1 MSNPVAIE
9 ERQEVGH
16 IELGEDSHWAAPPPA
31 RGKKGMKPRTKTFL
45 AIGGVL
51 LLGILV
57 AVGISWSKRGVVVVQ
72 TGKVTKQD
80 LSSIVT
86 ASGQIKPPDAN
97 LVNVNSNSFGK
108 ITEINIKEGD
118 QVKKGQLLLRT
129 EDVQQSASV
138 DAQQAAIKTG
148 EADQSAQQANVAS
161 ATASLN
167 LQQAN
172 LQQAQAKFK
181 QASDAYKRGQQLL
194 EDELL
199 SKQDFDSRLSD
210 YKVAEA
216 NVQSAQASVAQAKAL
231 LQQATYNRDM
241 ANARLAQSK
250 AQLLGLKNQ
259 LDQTVYVSPI
269 DGIVT
274 SLPVTVGENV
284 VTGIQNA
291 AGSVLFQVADM
302 SIITAEVMVDET
314 DIVSVKLGQPA
325 QVTIDAIPNK
335 TFNGKVT
342 QIGQS
347 AVSSTTGQT
356 TTASTT
362 STSGTTNQEAKDFK
376 VVVTLDNPPPNLRP
390 GLSCTAKITTATRS
404 NAVVIPIQ
412 ALTIRTQ
419 RELDESQEKGSN
431 KGKALAATRPMTE
444 LSPQEQERLKKE
456 IQGVFVVRNG
466 RAVFVPAETGIMGEV
481 NVEVLEGL
489 RAGDEI
495 VTGSYQVLRTL
506 KSNTKVRVD
515 NSAAAQMAPST
526 S

>member
-1 MSNPVAIE
+1 MSNPVALE
-9 ERQEVGH
+9 ERQQQGH
-16 IELGEDSHWAAPPPA
+16 IELAEDSLWGAAPPA
-31 RGKKGMKPRTKTFL
+31 RGRKRMKPRTKTIL
-45 AIGGVL
+45 AIVCVVL
-51 LLGILV
+51 LAVLV

-72 TGKVTKQD
+72 TGKVARQD

-97 LVNVNSNSFGK
+97 LVNVNANSFGK
-108 ITEINIKEGD
+108 ITEINMKEGD
-118 QVKKGQLLLRT
+118 TVKKGQLLLRT

-138 DAQQAAIKTG
+138 DAQQAAIKTSQ
-148 EADQSAQQANVAS
+148 ADLAAQQANVDS
-161 ATASLN
+161 AQATLN
-167 LQQAN
+167 LQTAN
-172 LQQAQAKFK
+172 LAQAQAKFK
-181 QASDAYKRGQQLL
+181 QASDAFKRGQQLV
-194 EDELL
+194 EDDLL

-216 NVQSAQASVAQAKAL
+216 NVQSAQASVAQAKAQ
-231 LQQATYNRDM
+231 LQQATYNHDM
-241 ANARLAQSK
+241 STARLAQSK
-250 AQLLGLKNQ
+250 AQLLGFKNQ

-291 AGSVLFQVADM
+291 VGSVLFQVADM

-314 DIVSVKLGQPA
+314 DIVNVKLGQPA

-335 TFNGKVT
+335 TFSGKVT

-362 STSGTTNQEAKDFK
+362 SGTSNQEAKDFK
-376 VVVTLDNPPPNLRP
+376 VVVTLDSPPPNLRP
-390 GLSCTAKITTATRS
+390 GLSCTAKVTTATRA
-404 NAVVIPIQ
+404 NAVAIPIQ

-419 RELDESQEKGSN
+419 RELDESQETKGG
-431 KGKALAATRPMTE
+431 KGKALAATRPLTE

-456 IQGVFVVRNG
+456 IQGAFVVRNG
-466 RAVFVPAETGIMGEV
+466 KALFVPVDTGIMGEI
-481 NVEVLEGL
+481 NVEVLKGL
-489 RAGDEI
+489 QAGDEI

-515 NSAAAQMAPST
+515 NSAPMQPPPS
-526 S
+526 SS

>member
-1 MSNPVAIE
+1 MNNPVAVE
-9 ERQEVGH
+9 ERQEQGH
-16 IELGEDSHWAAPPPA
+16 IELAEDTLWGAPPPA
-31 RGKKGMKPRTKTFL
+31 RGRKRMKPRTKTIL
-45 AIGGVL
+45 AIGCVLVLGV
-51 LLGILV
+51 LV

-108 ITEINIKEGD
+108 ITAINVKEGD

-138 DAQQAAIKTG
+138 EAQQAAIRTG
-148 EADQSAQQANVAS
+148 EADMSAQQANVAS
-161 ATASLN
+161 ANASLN
-167 LQQAN
+167 LQEAN

-194 EDELL
+194 EEELL
-199 SKQDFDSRLSD
+199 SKQDFDTRLSD

-241 ANARLAQSK
+241 SSARLAQSK
-250 AQLLGLKNQ
+250 AQLLGIQNQ

-269 DGIVT
+269 EGIVT

-291 AGSVLFQVADM
+291 SGSVLFQVADM

-314 DIVSVKLGQPA
+314 DIVNVKMGQPA

-335 TFNGKVT
+335 TFTGKVT
-342 QIGQS
+342 EIGQS

-356 TTASTT
+356 TTTT
-362 STSGTTNQEAKDFK
+362 TTNGTTNQEAKDFK
-376 VVVTLDNPPPNLRP
+376 VVVTLDSPPPNLRP

-419 RELDESQEKGSN
+419 RELDESQEKGSS
-431 KGKALAATRPMTE
+431 KGKALAATRAMTE

-456 IQGVFVVRNG
+456 IQGAFVVRNG
-466 RAVFVPAETGIMGEV
+466 KAIFVPVDTGIMGEV
-481 NVEVLEGL
+481 NVEVLKGL
-489 RAGDEI
+489 QAGDEI
-495 VTGSYQVLRTL
+495 ITGSYQVLRTL

-515 NSAAAQMAPST
+515 NSAPMQTAPST